1 MRFLLRK
8 KQYNK
13 PLINTNFY
21 ETYLINKLKKVIPAK
36 AGGTLWIIPVF
47 FLIILIQL
55 IPNTSISQQNINDV
69 FEKTL
74 SYRGLIKEDFTF
86 PINFD
91 EPSPTNSS
99 KLILP
104 LVKDLMINPLN
115 SHDVLNQINAY
126 NISDYNS
133 LIALINYLFY
143 NNINTNYTSQN
154 ITADK
159 VTEAIFKS
167 YEKTNELRNKVKLS
181 LGSEYDYLEKN
192 LNKILEDSDEGG
204 DDNDIFAFNR
214 NRDSSWAQSKRI
226 YDILSKVDMNEIMK
240 NSLDEYA
247 SLLQLVNVLKK
258 SNYLDIQGK
267 LRMQGPDYIIMI
279 EDANGN
285 PNSIEVYGGT
295 NDNQREV
302 NDDILAIIDF
312 GGNDYYIL
320 NGKVKYIFDLG
331 GNDTYE
337 SSEDGYVASAFFDN
351 SFIYDKSG
359 DDKYIG
365 KNFSVGSAICGM
377 AGIIDEAGNDFYS
390 GQTFTQGAGLFGVGF
405 ILDNNG
411 NDIYN
416 GISYSQGFS
425 MTQGIGMLIDN
436 KGNDSYLIDSRSLD
450 VTRYSDH
457 YISMN
462 QGFSYGLRPFYAGG
476 IGLLLDN
483 EGNDIYN
490 SDIFGQGS
498 AYWYALG
505 ILMDKNGNDKYNGYQ
520 YSQGGGIHFAIGL
533 LKDYSGT
540 DFYSTNGVSQGCGHD
555 VGFGMLHD
563 VAGDDNYSAI
573 GLSQGAG
580 NANGIGVFIDETG
593 SDGYLNRTPSNTRG
607 YGNYRRDYGSLG
619 VFLDASGTDFY
630 SMPGQDSTVISG
642 STYGISDDYFL
653 SSLSEVTMNYS
664 NSTNSQNSLKPDTL
678 RNYSQDQ
685 LFIMAKTIEPMFAE
699 YQKYGFN
706 KLLQDSAN
714 TARYILKYLGSSDH
728 RDLLVLTN
736 LVQKIGYS
744 MAMVFKDEINKYLN
758 GQNNLNRFELAY
770 MCSLIGF
777 TRNAELKNELLRL
790 TYDKSDRVISEAINT
805 LGKID
810 YDKND
815 TKFIEDVSIRFSEI
829 VDVETLNKGML
840 KNIAFA
846 INNYY
851 SQTNLNTLIN
861 LCAYNYYGVRFNAA
875 EALKKYANDFYNELS
890 ISINSANEAYIKQAL
905 LNGFQSLDE
914 NMFMNFVI
922 ANKESL
928 LQSDV
933 IKISVAQIV
942 LMKMKNNSNPD
953 FQMWGNSL
961 IQEISSQTNLKIK

>member
-1 MRFLLRK
+1 M
-8 KQYNK
+8 
-13 PLINTNFY
+13 
-21 ETYLINKLKKVIPAK
+21 
-36 AGGTLWIIPVF
+36 
-47 FLIILIQL
+47 
-55 IPNTSISQQNINDV
+55 S
-69 FEKTL
+69 
-74 SYRGLIKEDFTF
+74 
-86 PINFD
+86 
-91 EPSPTNSS
+91 
-99 KLILP
+99 
-104 LVKDLMINPLN
+104 
-115 SHDVLNQINAY
+115 
-126 NISDYNS
+126 
-133 LIALINYLFY
+133 
-143 NNINTNYTSQN
+143 
-154 ITADK
+154 
-159 VTEAIFKS
+159 
-167 YEKTNELRNKVKLS
+167 
-181 LGSEYDYLEKN
+181 
-192 LNKILEDSDEGG
+192 
-204 DDNDIFAFNR
+204 
-214 NRDSSWAQSKRI
+214 
-226 YDILSKVDMNEIMK
+226 EIMQ
-240 NSLDEYA
+240 NSLDEYGLFLGLIDA
-247 SLLQLVNVLKK
+247 INSSNEEELMGVSLHSFRSNGFVILDKKRGGGILFNIGSNNEIKVNENE
-258 SNYLDIQGK
+258 SY
-267 LRMQGPDYIIMI
+267 
-279 EDANGN
+279 
-285 PNSIEVYGGT
+285 T
-295 NDNQREV
+295 
-302 NDDILAIIDF
+302 AIIDF
-312 GGNDYYIL
+312 GGNNNYIL

-337 SSEDGYVASAFFDN
+337 SSKNGFVASAFFDN
-351 SFIYDKSG
+351 SFIYDQSG

-377 AGIIDEAGNDFYS
+377 AGIIDEEGNDFYS

-476 IGLLLDN
+476 VGLLLDN

-520 YSQGGGIHFAIGL
+520 YSQGGGIHFAVGL
-533 LKDYSGT
+533 LKDYNGT

-630 SMPGQDSTVISG
+630 SMPGQDSTIISG

-653 SSLSEVTMNYS
+653 QSLQEPL
-664 NSTNSQNSLKPDTL
+664 STNSNNSPITNALKPDTL
-678 RNYSQDQ
+678 RNYSQDE
-685 LFIMAKTIEPMFAE
+685 LFTMAKTIEPMFAE
-699 YQKYGFN
+699 YQKFGFN
-706 KLLQDSAN
+706 SLVNDSIN
-714 TARYILKYLGSSDH
+714 TARYILKYLGSYDH

-744 MAMVFKDEINKYLN
+744 MDMVFKDEINKYLN
-758 GQNNLNRFELAY
+758 GQNDLNKFELAY
-770 MCSLIGF
+770 MCSLIGII
-777 TRNAELKNELLRL
+777 RRPELQNELLQL
-790 TYDKSDRVISEAINT
+790 TYDKNERVVSEAVNA

-815 TKFIEDVSIRFSEI
+815 SEFISKISKRFSEI
-829 VDVETLNKGML
+829 VYSETSSKSLL
-840 KNIAFA
+840 KNVAFA

-851 SQTNLNTLIN
+851 SFRNLDNLIM
-861 LCAYNYYGVRFNAA
+861 LIGSQYYGIRFNAI
-875 EALKKYANDFYNELS
+875 EALKKYTNEYYGKNGIQTLIGLTES
-890 ISINSANEAYIKQAL
+890 VYVQQAVLNSLQPLNEASYMEFINMYKEYVSSDAVKMTMAQVTLSKVKASSDSE
-905 LNGFQSLDE
+905 FQT
-914 NMFMNFVI
+914 
-922 ANKESL
+922 
-928 LQSDV
+928 
-933 IKISVAQIV
+933 
-942 LMKMKNNSNPD
+942 
-953 FQMWGNSL
+953 WGNAL
-961 IQEISSQTNLKIK
+961 IQEISTQSNLKVK

>member
-1 MRFLLRK
+1 MRFLPN
-8 KQYNK
+8 NK
-13 PLINTNFY
+13 PQIITNH
-21 ETYLINKLKKVIPAK
+21 EINKVCHSCEGRNPIKKLCA
-36 AGGTLWIIPVF
+36 
-47 FLIILIQL
+47 FLIPLLFINFIG
-55 IPNTSISQQNINDV
+55 SFSFAQQNINDI

-74 SYRGLIKEDFTF
+74 SYRGLIKEDLTF
-86 PINFD
+86 PVNFN

-115 SHDVLNQINAY
+115 SHEVMNQISGY
-126 NISDYNS
+126 NTSDYNT
-133 LIALINYLFY
+133 LIGLISYLYY
-143 NNINTNYTSQN
+143 NDLNKNYTSQN
-154 ITADK
+154 ISADK
-159 VTEAIFKS
+159 TTDIIFNS
-167 YEKTNELRNKVKLS
+167 YKKTNELRNKIKNL

-192 LNKILEDSDEGG
+192 INKILQDSDEGG
-204 DDNDIFAFNR
+204 KGNDIFAFNR
-214 NRDSSWAQSKRI
+214 SRDSAWAQQKRL
-226 YDILSKVDMNEIMK
+226 YDILSKINLDEIIK

-247 SLLQLVNVLKK
+247 MFIELINILKN
-258 SNYLDIQGK
+258 SNFLDIQGGK
-267 LRMQGPDYIIMI
+267 VRVQGPDLMIIS
-279 EDANGN
+279 EDKSGN
-285 PNSIEVYGGT
+285 TNIVQIYGSKN
-295 NDNQREV
+295 NDKRV
-302 NDDILAIIDF
+302 IDSDALAIIDF
-312 GGNDYYIL
+312 GGDDHYVL

-337 SSEDGYVASAFFDN
+337 SSENGNVASAFFDN
-351 SFIYDKSG
+351 SFIYDQWG

-365 KNFSVGSAICGM
+365 KNFSIGSAICGM
-377 AGIIDEAGNDFYS
+377 AGIIDEQGNDFYS
-390 GQTFTQGAGLFGVGF
+390 GQTFTLGAGLFGVGF

-416 GISYSQGFS
+416 AISYSQGFS

-436 KGNDSYLIDSRSLD
+436 NGNDSYLIDSRSLD

-457 YISMN
+457 YVSMN
-462 QGFSYGLRPFYAGG
+462 QGFSLGLRPYYAGG

-483 EGNDIYN
+483 SGNDVYN

-505 ILMDKNGNDKYNGYQ
+505 ILMDKKGNDKYNGYQ
-520 YSQGGGIHFAIGL
+520 YSQGGGIHFAVGL

-580 NANGIGVFIDETG
+580 NANGIGIFIDETG

-653 SSLSEVTMNYS
+653 QSLQEPVNYPNPFSPKTILTPSED
-664 NSTNSQNSLKPDTL
+664 QI
-678 RNYSQDQ
+678 YSQDE

-706 KLLQDSAN
+706 KLVEDSTN
-714 TARYILKYLGSSDH
+714 TARYTLKYLGSSDH
-728 RDLLVLTN
+728 RELIVLTN

-744 MAMVFKDEINKYLN
+744 MSMVFKNEINKYLN
-758 GQNNLNRFELAY
+758 GHNNLNKYELAY
-770 MCSLIGF
+770 ICSLIGF
-777 TRNAELKNELLRL
+777 TRNAELSNELLQL
-790 TYDKSDRVISEAINT
+790 TFDKNDRVVSEAVNT
-805 LGKID
+805 LGKLD
-810 YDKND
+810 YDKSN
-815 TKFIEDVSIRFSEI
+815 TKFINNVSDRFAEI
-829 VDVETLNKGML
+829 SNTATSKGLL

-851 SQTNLNTLIN
+851 SPAKLNTLLN
-861 LCAYNYYGVRFNAA
+861 LCANNFYGVRFNASD
-875 EALKKYANDFYNELS
+875 ALKKYSNDFYDDLAKS
-890 ISINSANEAYIKQAL
+890 IISANAIYIKQSL
-905 LNGFQSLDE
+905 LTAFQNLDE
-914 NMFMNFVI
+914 NLFMNFI
-922 ANKESL
+922 NSNKETLFQSGD
-928 LQSDV
+928 LQITTAQVTLQKIRSSSDT
-933 IKISVAQIV
+933 
-942 LMKMKNNSNPD
+942 D
-953 FQMWGNSL
+953 FQAWGNAL
-961 IQEISSQTNLKIK
+961 IKEIELSTNLKVK

>member
-1 MRFLLRK
+1 MKLLSYIIFLL
-8 KQYNK
+8 
-13 PLINTNFY
+13 LIN
-21 ETYLINKLKKVIPAK
+21 
-36 AGGTLWIIPVF
+36 
-47 FLIILIQL
+47 FLQ
-55 IPNTSISQQNINDV
+55 TSIIFAQQNINDI

-86 PINFD
+86 PISFD

-115 SHDVLNQINAY
+115 SHKVLDKISVNQQYEQEYEI
-126 NISDYNS
+126 
-133 LIALINYLFY
+133 LELINLFTYNDNRLVVREGNILRTYPEVYKYLIDLLNFNY
-143 NNINTNYTSQN
+143 HYKNDRFKELGEESLNFLQNNYQ
-154 ITADK
+154 
-159 VTEAIFKS
+159 
-167 YEKTNELRNKVKLS
+167 
-181 LGSEYDYLEKN
+181 
-192 LNKILEDSDEGG
+192 KILSGDEGG
-204 DDNDIFAFNR
+204 NSNDIFEFNR
-214 NRDSSWAQSKRI
+214 DRDSSWLLTKKVYDVLSMFSKEKTI
-226 YDILSKVDMNEIMK
+226 SQPAGNLALIQEIRSFFK
-240 NSLDEYA
+240 GFG
-247 SLLQLVNVLKK
+247 LQNQELKK
-258 SNYLDIQGK
+258 FKKFLEDNELEN
-267 LRMQGPDYIIMI
+267 DYFKIIIGGFENENHKFDNTDKIIM
-279 EDANGN
+279 
-285 PNSIEVYGGT
+285 V
-295 NDNQREV
+295 
-302 NDDILAIIDF
+302 IDF
-312 GGNDYYIL
+312 GGNDVYEL
-320 NGKVKYIFDLG
+320 NKNVKFIFDLSG
-331 GNDTYE
+331 EDLY
-337 SSEDGYVASAFFDN
+337 SASEDQCLASAFFDN

-365 KNFSVGSAICGM
+365 KNFSIGSAICGM

-390 GQTFTQGAGLFGVGF
+390 GQTFTLGAGLFGVGF

-416 GISYSQGFS
+416 AISYSQGFS

-457 YISMN
+457 YVSMN

-476 IGLLLDN
+476 VGLLLDN

-505 ILMDKNGNDKYNGYQ
+505 ILMDKNGNDKYNSYQ
-520 YSQGGGIHFAIGL
+520 YSQGGGIHFAVGL
-533 LKDYSGT
+533 LKDYNGT

-630 SMPGQDSTVISG
+630 SMPGQDSIVISG
-642 STYGISDDYFL
+642 ATYGISDDYFL
-653 SSLSEVTMNYS
+653 QSLQEPVIANNSENEDSGKIRT
-664 NSTNSQNSLKPDTL
+664 PGE
-678 RNYSQDQ
+678 RGYSQDE
-685 LFIMAKTIEPMFAE
+685 LFIMAKTIEPKFADK
-699 YQKYGFN
+699 QKLGFDR
-706 KLLQDSAN
+706 LVSDSSN
-714 TARYILKYLGSSDH
+714 TARYILKYLGSYDH

-736 LVQKIGYS
+736 LIQKIGYS
-744 MAMVFKDEINKYLN
+744 MNMVFKDEINKYLMK
-758 GQNNLNRFELAY
+758 QNDLNKFEVAY

-777 TRNAELKNELLRL
+777 TKDAELRNELLEL
-790 TYDKSDRVISEAINT
+790 TYDKSDRVVSEAINA

-810 YDKND
+810 YDKSDNR
-815 TKFIEDVSIRFSEI
+815 FINNVSYRFSEI
-829 VDVETLNKGML
+829 SNAAASKGLL

-851 SQTNLNTLIN
+851 SPDNVSTLLN
-861 LCAYNYYGVRFNAA
+861 LCAYNFYGVRFNASD
-875 EALKKYANDFYNELS
+875 ALKKYANDFYNE
-890 ISINSANEAYIKQAL
+890 IAGNINSTDIVFVKQAFI
-905 LNGFQSLDE
+905 NSFQSLDDSI
-914 NMFMNFVI
+914 FMNFVDS
-922 ANKESL
+922 NKENL
-928 LQSDV
+928 FQSDEM
-933 IKISVAQIV
+933 KITTAQIT
-942 LMKMKNNSNPD
+942 LLEMRSSTNPD
-953 FQMWGNSL
+953 FQSWGDILIKEVEVSTSL
-961 IQEISSQTNLKIK
+961 KVR